1 MTAMGIGRIIT
12 PEESLVL
19 PYSRQE
25 RRVRMASRRLFLQGG
40 GIVLAG
46 GLVGCGNNS
55 GYGGY
60 SGGDGTTNE
69 PGIDWSYLLTTVGVA
84 VADIAGVYFM
94 GVPLGTLVSG
104 VVRAVDAGDS
114 ADPRPNTVT
123 ITHKGDPQ
131 TQGQGTVQYDMP
143 RGSDV
148 QGVSTLDT
156 QGLAWVHKQNPYGDD
171 IEHVSLVSSNGDEIF
186 PQNTGLTGFIPDLWR
201 PGADLYIAGVPM
213 MNYKSIR
220 FQTKS
225 GQKGEINL

>member
-19 PYSRQE
+19 PVSRGGQ
-25 RRVRMASRRLFLQGG
+25 RVRVASRRLFLQGG
-40 GIVLAG
+40 GFVLAG
-46 GLVGCGNNS
+46 GLIGCGNSS

-60 SGGDGTTNE
+60 NGEDGTTNE
-69 PGIDWSYLLTTVGVA
+69 PGVDWSYLLTTVGVA

-114 ADPRPNTVT
+114 SDPRPNTVT
-123 ITHKGDPQ
+123 ITHKADPQ

-143 RGSDV
+143 RVSDV
-148 QGVSTLDT
+148 QGVSTVDT
-156 QGLAWVHKQNPYGDD
+156 QGVAWVHKQNPHGDD
-171 IEHVSLVSSNGDEIF
+171 IEHVTLVASNGDEIL

-225 GQKGEINL
+225 GQKGEIDL